1 MPINE
6 TFITDIQNFAYII
19 LKYTEDNDI
28 QDILI
33 LPFKSFTVLA
43 CGHISRGLCLENFH
57 FAWRN
62 IFPTCPIC
70 LVSIKITKE
79 ESAFASGN
87 YNLVTILS
95 QKSSE
100 ALEDVEVNL
109 EYTQNMDLVYDISRT
124 GQDDQSKYQSII
136 HVQTTTSIVDTSNS
150 ISME

>member
-1 MPINE
+1 MSTNE
-6 TFITDIQNFAYII
+6 TFITEIQNFAYII

-33 LPFKSFTVLA
+33 LPFKSFTV
-43 CGHISRGLCLENFH
+43 
-57 FAWRN
+57 N

-79 ESAFASGN
+79 ESAFASEN

-100 ALEDVEVNL
+100 ALVGVNL
-109 EYTQNMDLVYDISRT
+109 EYTQNMDLV
-124 GQDDQSKYQSII
+124 DDQSKYQSII

-150 ISME
+150 ISMD